1 MRALFSGLARFIIW
15 LLLVA
20 AAATFIGAFLV
31 GVLIFLSIWTLRA
44 SWARLTGRPV
54 TPFVMRM
61 NPRSGFEQMF
71 RSRNPMQAEG
81 TPLRPEHREIA
92 DITDVEPKEP
102 R

>member
-1 MRALFSGLARFIIW
+1 MSELIAGLARLIVR
-15 LLLVA
+15 LVLVVA
-20 AAATFIGAFLV
+20 ASVFAVALLAAL
-31 GVLIFLSIWTLRA
+31 LIFLSIWLLRA
-44 SWARLTGRPV
+44 SWARLTGQPV